1 MKTLDKSWLR
11 PRYDGYM
18 YYQDKA
24 GTLINNF
31 LKGENSIDFT
41 VNAMK
46 KEFDKS
52 FYVNKK

>member
-1 MKTLDKSWLR
+1 MNTLDKSWLR

>member
-31 LKGENSIDFT
+31 LMGENSIDFT

-46 KEFDKS
+46 MNLIKS